1 MQNILNSLNFIM
13 KGGIMMYPLLFVS
26 VISMALIIE
35 RLVFFSKIKN
45 IDIAFLQEIKQ
56 LITNRRLEDLK
67 AFLSSQ
73 KTPVAEVLM
82 TGVDNMHANANDM
95 DIAMEQH
102 AASIIPK
109 LESKLWI
116 LDTIITMAPLLGLLG
131 TITGMINAFQIFS
144 TKGLNQPTAISG
156 GVGEALIATATG
168 LIIAVFT
175 LLFYNY
181 FNTKVRRLIKDMEFA
196 SNEFL
201 RMVKQVEPS

>member
-1 MQNILNSLNFIM
+1 MQNISNALQFIM

-26 VISMALIIE
+26 VVSMALIIE
-35 RLVFFSKIKN
+35 RLMFFAKIN
-45 IDIAFLQEIKQ
+45 NLDVSLLQKTKH
-56 LITNRRLEDLK
+56 LLTDNKREDLR

-73 KTPVAEVLM
+73 KTPVADVLM
-82 TGVDNMHANANDM
+82 TGVDTMDSNANDM

-102 AASIIPK
+102 AVSIIPK
-109 LESKLWI
+109 LESKLWL

-131 TITGMINAFQIFS
+131 TITGMIKAFQIFS

-168 LIIAVFT
+168 LIVAVFT

-201 RMVKQVEPS
+201 RMVKQVEP

>member
-1 MQNILNSLNFIM
+1 MQNISNALQFIM

-26 VISMALIIE
+26 VVSMALIIE
-35 RLVFFSKIKN
+35 RLMFFAGIN
-45 IDIAFLQEIKQ
+45 NLDISLLQETKH
-56 LITNRRLEDLK
+56 LITDKRMEDLK
-67 AFLSSQ
+67 TFLLSQ
-73 KTPVAEVLM
+73 KTPVADVLM
-82 TGVDNMHANANDM
+82 TGVNTMDANANDM

-102 AASIIPK
+102 AVSIIPK
-109 LESKLWI
+109 LESKLWL

-131 TITGMINAFQIFS
+131 TITGMIKAFQIFS

-201 RMVKQVEPS
+201 RMVKKVQQ

>member
-1 MQNILNSLNFIM
+1 MQNISNALQFIM

-26 VISMALIIE
+26 VVSMALIIE
-35 RLVFFSKIKN
+35 RLMFFARINNLDVSL
-45 IDIAFLQEIKQ
+45 LQKTKH
-56 LITNRRLEDLK
+56 LLTDNKREDLR

-73 KTPVAEVLM
+73 KTPVADVLM
-82 TGVDNMHANANDM
+82 TGVDTMDANANDM

-102 AASIIPK
+102 AVSIIPK
-109 LESKLWI
+109 LESKLWL

-131 TITGMINAFQIFS
+131 TITGMIKAFQIFS

-201 RMVKQVEPS
+201 RMVKQAEQ

>member
-1 MQNILNSLNFIM
+1 MQNIANALSFIM
-13 KGGIMMYPLLFVS
+13 KGGIMMYPLLLVS
-26 VISMALIIE
+26 VISMTLIIE
-35 RLVFFSKIKN
+35 RLIFFSKIN
-45 IDIAFLQEIKQ
+45 NLDVSLLQKIKQ
-56 LITNRRLEDLK
+56 LITNKKLEDLK
-67 AFLSSQ
+67 ALLSSQ

-82 TGVDNMHANANDM
+82 TGVENINVDTNDM

-102 AASIIPK
+102 AVSIIPK

-131 TITGMINAFQIFS
+131 TITGMIKAFQIFS
-144 TKGLNQPTAISG
+144 NKGLNQPTAISG

-196 SNEFL
+196 SNEFV
-201 RMVKQVEPS
+201 RMVKEVEP

>member
-1 MQNILNSLNFIM
+1 MQNISNALQFIM

-26 VISMALIIE
+26 VVSMALIIE
-35 RLVFFSKIKN
+35 RLMFFARINNLDVSL
-45 IDIAFLQEIKQ
+45 LQKTKH
-56 LITNRRLEDLK
+56 LLTDNKREDLR

-73 KTPVAEVLM
+73 KTPVADVLM
-82 TGVDNMHANANDM
+82 TGVDTMDAHANDM

-102 AASIIPK
+102 AVSIIPK
-109 LESKLWI
+109 LESKLWL

-131 TITGMINAFQIFS
+131 TITGMIKAFQIFS

-201 RMVKQVEPS
+201 RMVKQAEP

>member
-1 MQNILNSLNFIM
+1 MQNISNALSFIM
-13 KGGIMMYPLLFVS
+13 KGGIMMYPLLLVS
-26 VISMALIIE
+26 VIAMALIIE
-35 RLVFFSKIKN
+35 RLMFFSKIN
-45 IDIAFLQEIKQ
+45 NLDVSLLQKIKQ
-56 LITNRRLEDLK
+56 LMANKKTDDVK
-67 AFLSSQ
+67 ALLTTQ
-73 KTPVAEVLM
+73 KTPVADVLM
-82 TGVDNMHANANDM
+82 TGVDNINANANDM

-102 AASIIPK
+102 AVSIIPK
-109 LESKLWI
+109 LESKLWL

-131 TITGMINAFQIFS
+131 TITGMIKAFQIFS

-196 SNEFL
+196 SNEFV
-201 RMVKQVEPS
+201 RMVKQVQQ

>member
-1 MQNILNSLNFIM
+1 M

-26 VISMALIIE
+26 VVSMALIIE
-35 RLVFFSKIKN
+35 RLMFFAGIN
-45 IDIAFLQEIKQ
+45 NLDISLLQETKH
-56 LITNRRLEDLK
+56 LITDKRMEDLK
-67 AFLSSQ
+67 TFLLSQ
-73 KTPVAEVLM
+73 KTPVADVLM
-82 TGVDNMHANANDM
+82 TGVNTMDANANDM

-102 AASIIPK
+102 AVSIIPK
-109 LESKLWI
+109 LESKLWL

-131 TITGMINAFQIFS
+131 TITGMIKAFQIFS

-201 RMVKQVEPS
+201 RMVKKVQQ

>member
-1 MQNILNSLNFIM
+1 MQNISNALQFIM

-26 VISMALIIE
+26 VVSMALIIE
-35 RLVFFSKIKN
+35 RLMFFAKIN
-45 IDIAFLQEIKQ
+45 NLDVSLLQKTKH
-56 LITNRRLEDLK
+56 LLTDNKREDLR

-73 KTPVAEVLM
+73 KTPVADVLM
-82 TGVDNMHANANDM
+82 TGVDTMDANANDM

-102 AASIIPK
+102 AVSIIPK
-109 LESKLWI
+109 LESKLWL

-131 TITGMINAFQIFS
+131 TITGMIKAFQIFS

-201 RMVKQVEPS
+201 RMVKQVEP

>member
-1 MQNILNSLNFIM
+1 MQNISNALQFIM

-26 VISMALIIE
+26 VVSMALIIE
-35 RLVFFSKIKN
+35 RLMFFAKIN
-45 IDIAFLQEIKQ
+45 NLDVALLQNTKH
-56 LITNRRLEDLK
+56 LLTDNKMEDLR

-73 KTPVAEVLM
+73 QTPVAEVLM
-82 TGVDNMHANANDM
+82 TGIDNIDTSANDM
-95 DIAMEQH
+95 DLAMEQH
-102 AASIIPK
+102 AVSIIPK
-109 LESKLWI
+109 LESKLWL

-131 TITGMINAFQIFS
+131 TITGMIKAFQIFS
-144 TKGLNQPTAISG
+144 TNGLNQPTAISG

-201 RMVKQVEPS
+201 RMVKQAEP

>member
-1 MQNILNSLNFIM
+1 MQNISNALQFIM

-26 VISMALIIE
+26 VVSLALIIE
-35 RLVFFSKIKN
+35 RLMFFGRINSLDVSLLHETKHLLTDNK
-45 IDIAFLQEIKQ
+45 
-56 LITNRRLEDLK
+56 REDLRV
-67 AFLSSQ
+67 FLSSQ
-73 KTPVAEVLM
+73 KTPVADVLM
-82 TGVDNMHANANDM
+82 TGVDNMDTSANDM

-102 AASIIPK
+102 AVSIIPK
-109 LESKLWI
+109 LESKLWL

-131 TITGMINAFQIFS
+131 TITGMIKAFQIFS

-201 RMVKQVEPS
+201 RMVKQAEP